1 MCITHTHLDTD
12 IKHPEYDVLF
22 LCLQAETAVLGSVG
36 APMAGSVIE
45 VTVKTG
51 QAVHAGQQLVVM
63 SAMKMET
70 AVCAPVAGVVTQVAC
85 DQGDNLEAG
94 DLVVYIDTSV
104 PVALNSTDVD
114 PLGSQ
119 LDVQLSPEAR
129 AQIAAAV
136 AEGSGSSNG
145 ANGATVQQQQTAGS
159 SAQ

>member
-1 MCITHTHLDTD
+1 M
-12 IKHPEYDVLF
+12 F
-22 LCLQAETAVLGSVG
+22 LTPCSLHILQAEIAVLGSVG

-119 LDVQLSPEAR
+119 LDVQLSPEAK
-129 AQIAAAV
+129 AEILAAA
-136 AEGSGSSNG
+136 AGEGQALGGSSSSNG
-145 ANGATVQQQQTAGS
+145 GNGAAVQQQQQTAGS
-159 SAQ
+159 AA